1 MEKIEPTENT
11 GPTNVERLDSF
22 EEIRRQKFM
31 EAYEA
36 DHPHAVRD
44 KDKAYVMAA
53 ASYENE
59 MRVRKFGNQAMDAL
73 LGKYALGANEQQ
85 KADCQFIIAGS
96 LLKMNES
103 RNRADYQANKAA
115 EFYDEIHNQV
125 LAAKKGSIKRK

>member
-1 MEKIEPTENT
+1 MENIKPTENT
-11 GPTNVERLDSF
+11 GPTNVERLDPF

-36 DHPHAVRD
+36 EHPHAVRD
-44 KDKAYVMAA
+44 EDKAYVMAT
-53 ASYENE
+53 ASYEDE
-59 MRVRKFGNQAMDAL
+59 MKVREYGNQAMDAL

-85 KADCQFIIAGS
+85 KADYQLKMSGF
-96 LLKMNES
+96 LLKMYES
-103 RNRADYQANKAA
+103 RKIADVKANKAA